1 MATPDLARVISDAVR
16 YHLGEVNTAI
26 PARILK
32 YDPTKQEAEVQ
43 PLIKRRYKDGVAVSR
58 APITGVPVVF
68 PAAGGGIIT
77 FPVQVGDTVLLIFSQ
92 RSIDRWVRSE
102 GGEVDPLDNRKH
114 DISDAMA
121 IPGLFTLNQ
130 ALQSDPDNVI
140 IKFSGAEIALTP
152 DGAVNINAPGG
163 FNVVGDSTI
172 DGTLS
177 VTGDVQFDSD
187 LNVTGD
193 IVANEVT
200 GGGKVLSSH
209 THAGSATAPNGPV
222 APTGAPT

>member
-26 PARILK
+26 PARILS
-32 YDPTKQEAEVQ
+32 YDPTTQEAEVQ
-43 PLIKRRYKDGVAVSR
+43 PLIKRRYKDGTVVSR

-77 FPVQVGDTVLLIFSQ
+77 FPVAVGDTVLLIFSQ

-152 DGAVNINAPGG
+152 DGAVQIEAPGG
-163 FNVVGDSTI
+163 FSVNGDSDIT
-172 DGTLS
+172 GTLN

-200 GGGKVLSSH
+200 GGGIVLSTH
-209 THAGSATAPNGPV
+209 THVGSPT
-222 APTGAPT
+222 APTGAISNTGAPV